1 MILSH
6 KRKLE
11 ALKNTGYQP
20 TLVVDI
26 GAFIGEWTKTCQ
38 TVFPEA
44 KYYLV
49 EPNMHEVLEPLKSNS
64 NVRVLRELLFEQDQ
78 LVPWFSINFTGD
90 SIFQETTK
98 YYAHTNPTVRKAIRM
113 ETLMIRYQLSFENE
127 RVFVKLDTQGS
138 ETHILRGFSKET
150 LEKIDFILMELP
162 FFGRYNYHSPTFL
175 ESIQFMDSIGFIP
188 YDLFEEHFMLR
199 FNTQIDMLFIRKTHP
214 FVEEVRQDIAN
225 W

>member
-1 MILSH
+1 
-6 KRKLE
+6 
-11 ALKNTGYQP
+11 
-20 TLVVDI
+20 
-26 GAFIGEWTKTCQ
+26 
-38 TVFPEA
+38 
-44 KYYLV
+44 
-49 EPNMHEVLEPLKSNS
+49 
-64 NVRVLRELLFEQDQ
+64 
-78 LVPWFSINFTGD
+78 
-90 SIFQETTK
+90 
-98 YYAHTNPTVRKAIRM
+98 
-113 ETLMIRYQLSFENE
+113 
-127 RVFVKLDTQGS
+127 LDTQGS